1 MEKEKD
7 LRYSCKEKRL
17 IEFVRKLEFGEIKII
32 VQDGVPIR
40 IEEMKKS
47 IKL

>member
-1 MEKEKD
+1 MDKEKLKFTD
-7 LRYSCKEKRL
+7 KEKRL
-17 IEFVRKLEFGEIKII
+17 VKQIRKLGFGEIKII
-32 VQDGVPIR
+32 VQDGIPIR